1 MRVVRGGSV
10 GKVNPERVRVWSSSS
25 GRVRRADWPHG
36 PKFYAYAG
44 RAYVGAYD
52 SLERAIAAVESAKIR
67 ETPTTRRERIV
78 SRAVHVLTVGL
89 SPEVRRMLLDDE
101 DDPIPEFFAR
111 FGVVPYA
118 SELAA
123 IYATSKKTIQNAEHA
138 GAAKVR
144 SSEMARDAHENAMS
158 RGPTWWEIIGGM
170 ADA

>member
-1 MRVVRGGSV
+1 MRGGSA
-10 GKVNPERVRVWSSSS
+10 GKVNPKRIPVWSSAS
-25 GRVRRADWPHG
+25 GRVRRSDWPHG

-52 SLERAIAAVESAKIR
+52 SLESAIAAVESASH
-67 ETPTTRRERIV
+67 ETPTSRRERIV

-89 SPEVRRMLLDDE
+89 SPEVRRRLLDDE

-158 RGPTWWEIIGGM
+158 RGATWWEIIGGM

>member
-1 MRVVRGGSV
+1 M
-10 GKVNPERVRVWSSSS
+10 NPKRIPVWSSAS
-25 GRVRRADWPHG
+25 GRVRRSDWPHG

-52 SLERAIAAVESAKIR
+52 SLESAIAAVESASH
-67 ETPTTRRERIV
+67 ETPTSRRERIV

-89 SPEVRRMLLDDE
+89 SPEVRRRLLDDE

-158 RGPTWWEIIGGM
+158 RGATWWEIIGGM